1 MEKDDTVLITRN
13 ITQQDKFREAQDSL
27 MSVG

>member
-27 MSVG
+27 MLVG

>member
-13 ITQQDKFREAQDSL
+13 ITQQDKFREAQDNL
-27 MSVG
+27 MLVG